1 MSPIVAAMAIPIV
14 VSCLLSATGRRI
26 GRRIPPATAV
36 RLLTA
41 AAVVTALSTGFV
53 LSVAGF
59 FALAQVPAVASLGGW
74 SVTSLAA
81 QQPTE
86 LLAGGACGAVV
97 LLLVGAAT
105 RRLMLTGR
113 DLARAA
119 VVCHRLGHG
128 ADGLIVIDD
137 DQPDAYA
144 LPGLTGRVV
153 VSTSMLRAL
162 PPGERR
168 VLLAHEAAHLHHHHH
183 LYALLADL
191 GAAANP
197 LLRPLS
203 RAVRDAIERWADEDA
218 AAEVADR
225 RLAAHAIA
233 RAGLAR
239 ATAITPRRPNQA
251 ALGAVDTSVSD
262 RAKALLAPHPRPRRT
277 LVVAIT
283 VLIVAGGAAAA
294 TTAATTEH
302 RFEVARQSY
311 RPAQLSPNL
320 GLATKDGEAF
330 HSFKR

>member
-1 MSPIVAAMAIPIV
+1 MSPIGYAMAVPV
-14 VSCLLSATGRRI
+14 PVSVLLGVTGRRV
-26 GRRIPPATAV
+26 GDRLPPATAV

-41 AAVVTALSTGFV
+41 ASVATALSTGFV

-59 FALAQVPAVASLGGW
+59 FALAQVPAVAHFGGW
-74 SVTSLAA
+74 SVAILAVR
-81 QQPTE
+81 QPVL
-86 LLAGGACGAVV
+86 LLAGGVCGAVV
-97 LLLVGAAT
+97 LLLVGVAT
-105 RRLMLTGR
+105 RQLLLTGR

-119 VVCHRLGHG
+119 VVCHRLGQG

-144 LPGLTGRVV
+144 LPGLTGRVI

-168 VLLAHEAAHLHHHHH
+168 VLLAHEAAHLRHHHH

-197 LLRPLS
+197 LLRPLA
-203 RAVRDAIERWADEDA
+203 RAVRDAIERWADEEA

-225 RLAAHAIA
+225 RLTAQAIA

-239 ATAITPRRPNQA
+239 ATATSSRRPTQA
-251 ALGAVDTSVSD
+251 ALGAVDSRVGD
-262 RAKALLAPHPRPRRT
+262 RAKALLAPRPRPRRP

-283 VLIVAGGAAAA
+283 VLVLAGGAAAA

-311 RPAQLSPNL
+311 QPAAPALDL
-320 GLATKDGEAF
+320 GRAGPSTT
-330 HSFKR
+330 R